1 MASGNLKTVNT
12 CLSFMSL
19 ILLAIVLKHTS
30 SIMIPFVLAIFFT
43 TIITPAVSFIQKKT
57 FGNRSIAF
65 LIFFS
70 LLTIA
75 SMLMLYITRDSISEL
90 MTNSDI
96 YQKKIVKIVTKL
108 TPILESYGLD
118 PKVTNWFNNE
128 NLQDLPLFSYV
139 KTTTKA
145 LINSISNLTMIAIY
159 LIFLLK
165 DSDKFSFT
173 KTGMGKKISTQVNRY
188 LSTKVLTS
196 SVTGISVGIVLYL
209 FGIDMAFMFGLLSFV
224 LNFIPTI
231 GSIIAILLPLPIVF
245 LQASN
250 PIIFVSAMGIPAL
263 IQFYIGNIIEP
274 KLMGKHLDLHPVTI
288 LLALLVWGSIWKIP
302 GMFLAT
308 PLTVIFKIALEE
320 NKGTKF
326 ISEIMAGRW
335 PFHNEGNQI

>member
-1 MASGNLKTVNT
+1 
-12 CLSFMSL
+12 
-19 ILLAIVLKHTS
+19 
-30 SIMIPFVLAIFFT
+30 
-43 TIITPAVSFIQKKT
+43 
-57 FGNRSIAF
+57 
-65 LIFFS
+65 
-70 LLTIA
+70 
-75 SMLMLYITRDSISEL
+75 
-90 MTNSDI
+90 
-96 YQKKIVKIVTKL
+96 
-108 TPILESYGLD
+108 
-118 PKVTNWFNNE
+118 
-128 NLQDLPLFSYV
+128 
-139 KTTTKA
+139 
-145 LINSISNLTMIAIY
+145 MIAIY

-196 SVTGISVGIVLYL
+196 GVTGISVGVILSL

-231 GSIIAILLPLPIVF
+231 GSIVATILPLPIIF

-250 PIIFVSAMGIPAL
+250 PLILVCAMGIPAL
-263 IQFYIGNIIEP
+263 IQFYVGNILEP

-308 PLTVIFKIALEE
+308 PLTVILKIALEE
-320 NKGTKF
+320 NQGTKF

-335 PFHNEGNQI
+335 PFHKEGNQV